1 MLAEDAQLLS
11 SFPIFAGVDK
21 ARLKLIALAAERVV
35 YDKGEI
41 AVREGAETG
50 FVGILLSGE
59 MEVSRGEGED
69 RVPLA
74 TLRKGDIF
82 GEMGVVLKQ
91 PAGATV
97 TALGD
102 ATVLQIERSVFEE
115 LLQQLP
121 AFAMAL
127 IRELA
132 RRLARISENYAR
144 ALRGDA

>member
-1 MLAEDAQLLS
+1 MLTEDAHSLS
-11 SFPIFAGVDK
+11 GFPIFAGVDK
-21 ARLKLIALAAERVV
+21 ARLKLIALAADRVV
-35 YDKGEI
+35 YEPGEI
-41 AVREGAETG
+41 AVIEGAESG
-50 FVGILLSGE
+50 FVGIVLSGE
-59 MEVSRGEGED
+59 MEVSRGAGEA
-69 RVPLA
+69 RVPLV

-97 TALGD
+97 TALAD

-132 RRLARISENYAR
+132 RRLARLNESYAR
-144 ALRGDA
+144 ALRGET

>member
-1 MLAEDAQLLS
+1 MLIEDAQSLS
-11 SFPIFAGVDK
+11 GFPIFAGVDK
-21 ARLKLIALAAERVV
+21 ARLKLIVLAADRVI
-35 YDKGEI
+35 YAKGEI
-41 AVREGAETG
+41 AIREGAETG
-50 FVGILLSGE
+50 FVGIILSGE
-59 MEVSRGEGED
+59 MEVSFGEAD
-69 RVPLA
+69 ARVPLA

-97 TALGD
+97 TATGD
-102 ATVLQIERSVFEE
+102 ATVLQIERSVFED

-121 AFAMAL
+121 AFSMAL

-144 ALRGDA
+144 ALRGEA